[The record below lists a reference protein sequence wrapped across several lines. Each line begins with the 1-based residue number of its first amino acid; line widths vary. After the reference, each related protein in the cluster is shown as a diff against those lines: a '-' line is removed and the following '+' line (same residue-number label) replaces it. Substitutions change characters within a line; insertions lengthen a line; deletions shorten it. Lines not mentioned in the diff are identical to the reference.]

1 MRFRRAR
8 TWGRG
13 SILRKRRYPS
23 SARRDCSSVVLSLP
37 ARRRSFEERSSR
49 NPCRPSPQDQAPLY
63 VQHGK
68 DAGIQKRACGLLTGI
83 LDNHRRPLLHRGMR
97 TCLPHPIGQARTIVC
112 SREEATSELVL
123 LKMDARLLPP
133 EIATVE
139 TAVGP
144 SPQADKLGCRHISSA
159 NAPIA
164 GVPLS
169 VPLTSHCFRVCL
181 LA

>member
-1 MRFRRAR
+1 MIHRRSCRAPAMRFRRAR

-97 TCLPHPIGQARTIVC
+97 TCLPHPIGQGIGPTKNGC
-112 SREEATSELVL
+112 TTLF
-123 LKMDARLLPP
+123 
-133 EIATVE
+133 ATVE
-139 TAVGP
+139 SAGGQFARRLTNSAAGTFPPPFRP
-144 SPQADKLGCRHISSA
+144 S
-159 NAPIA
+159 
-164 GVPLS
+164 
-169 VPLTSHCFRVCL
+169 
-181 LA
+181 

>member
-23 SARRDCSSVVLSLP
+23 SASRDCSSVVLSLP

-63 VQHGK
+63 AQHGK

-112 SREEATSELVL
+112 SEGGGL
-123 LKMDARLLPP
+123 LKMEARPAAPRDCNRRNCLW
-133 EIATVE
+133 
-139 TAVGP
+139 G
-144 SPQADKLGCRHISSA
+144 QAKLGCRHISSA